1 MTAVV
6 SGDRAKAA
14 GLTGVAG
21 SLILAGAVLMMAVAA
36 PSTPQPQ
43 HASTQNAGTQ
53 NAGTQN
59 VGMKVATPAVTDPC
73 HQLTSSSASAS
84 GRACL
89 AGPSAVSAWA
99 DAYTPSMI
107 SESWSASRSAR
118 PPLTSAAVS

>member
-1 MTAVV
+1 VTAMV

-14 GLTGVAG
+14 GLTGIAG
-21 SLILAGAVLMMAVAA
+21 SLILAGAVVMMAVAA

-43 HASTQNAGTQ
+43 HAATKSTTSTTSA
-53 NAGTQN
+53 
-59 VGMKVATPAVTDPC
+59 ATLAVSDPC
-73 HQLTSSSASAS
+73 HQLTSRSASAS

-118 PPLTSAAVS
+118 PPLASAAVS